1 MLSAE
6 GGNTTSMN
14 ANSKLVV
21 QRWQDETALSRFKMI
36 APLCDGAID
45 PAKRVQL
52 RREIASANDLSY
64 KTIKRYDEAY
74 QSRGFEGLKPKNRLS
89 RDSGKLP
96 ENFEELLQEAI
107 QLTGSR
113 PGYSNALHC
122 SAACMRPDLE
132 VRTLRFIK
140 RHRRVPPSASVNR
153 IG

>member
-14 ANSKLVV
+14 VNSKLVV

-64 KTIKRYDEAY
+64 KTIKRYDNAY
-74 QSRGFEGLKPKNRLS
+74 QAQGFEGLKPKDRMP
-89 RDSGKLP
+89 RDSKKLP
-96 ENFEELLQEAI
+96 ENYDDLLQEAI
-107 QLTGSR
+107 QL
-113 PGYSNALHC
+113 
-122 SAACMRPDLE
+122 
-132 VRTLRFIK
+132 
-140 RHRRVPPSASVNR
+140 RR
-153 IG
+153 